1 MTDKLSLTELQ
12 LIIKDA
18 LYMALPDMYWVIAE
32 ISEIKENY
40 TGHCYLELIEKHPDE
55 KNVRARVKAIIWSTR
70 YRFLCP
76 LFENITGES
85 LKVGMKILIRAKI
98 EYHEIYG
105 LSLIISDIDPSFTI
119 GEMALK
125 RQMIIKKLE
134 EEGIFS
140 MNKELQFPLVPQRI
154 AVISSKNAAGYS
166 DFIRHL
172 HDNSYAY
179 VFYTKLFETTM
190 QGTETE
196 ESIIN
201 ALSRIADHQNL
212 FDIVAIIRGGG
223 SQSDLSWFD
232 NYNIAYYVTQF
243 PLPVITGIG
252 HEKDLSV
259 TDMVANKSL
268 KTPTAVADYLIDH
281 VAETEKQLNEMS
293 SEIAE
298 NSLAVIEKYKDLT
311 DSFKI
316 KLIPAARLLISVHK
330 ENLSDRII
338 DMIRFGKD
346 FILKAGRVPADQ
358 KSRLC
363 SSSKAFNLGKET
375 LLEKKRTS
383 LVNTTIN
390 LLANLKIKTEGFLNN
405 LTILNPENVLRRG
418 YTLTAVRGRIIKS
431 INQLEQNDVID
442 TQFFD
447 GRAESKVLKKT
458 IKKKPND
465 N

>member
-76 LFENITGES
+76 FFENITGES
-85 LKVGMKILIRAKI
+85 LRVGMKILVRAKI

-125 RQMIIKKLE
+125 RQLIIKKLE
-134 EEGIFS
+134 DEGVFS
-140 MNKELQFPLVPQRI
+140 MNKELQFPVVPQRI

-179 VFYTKLFETTM
+179 IFYTALFETTM

-196 ESIIN
+196 KSVIS
-201 ALSRIADHQNL
+201 AFSRIADHQYL
-212 FDIVAIIRGGG
+212 FDVVAIIRGGG

-259 TDMVANKSL
+259 TDMVACKSL

-281 VAETEKQLNEMS
+281 VAEAERQLNEMS

-298 NSLAVIEKYKDLT
+298 NSQSVIETYKDLT
-311 DSFKI
+311 DSFKM
-316 KLIPAARLLISVHK
+316 KLIPAARLLISGHK
-330 ENLSDRII
+330 ENLSNRII
-338 DMIRFGKD
+338 EMIRFGKD
-346 FILKAGRVPADQ
+346 FILKAGRIPADQ

-363 SSSKAFNLGKET
+363 SSAKAFSLRKET

-383 LVNTTIN
+383 LVNTTNN
-390 LLANLKIKTEGFLNN
+390 LLANLKIKTEGFHNN

-418 YTLTAVRGRIIKS
+418 YTLTAMRGRIVKS
-431 INQLEQNDVID
+431 VSHLEQDDVID
-442 TQFFD
+442 TQFYD
-447 GRAESKVLKKT
+447 GRAESKVLKK
-458 IKKKPND
+458 ILEKKTK
-465 N
+465 